1 MHLSREMRRFEMEGL
16 SSRRGDRNRSPTKH
30 MTKLLYSFLVFAF
43 ATSVGCSESADSSN
57 ASADANA
64 IESTARETDALSNQS
79 VVKLTDAAVAKFAA
93 FLSDA
98 PSDHIRLSVKRD
110 GPTGFMYD
118 LQIESP
124 PWSDDDLVDQ
134 SNGFTL
140 VVSPRDSTYLDGA
153 TIDWETRP
161 DGTEGFKFHNPN
173 AIEQ

>member
-1 MHLSREMRRFEMEGL
+1 MI
-16 SSRRGDRNRSPTKH
+16 
-30 MTKLLYSFLVFAF
+30 KLLC
-43 ATSVGCSESADSSN
+43 TSVTLAFVLCIGCSDSADVSN
-57 ASADANA
+57 APTDANSA
-64 IESTARETDALSNQS
+64 GPTTQESDGASNES
-79 VVKLTDAAVAKFAA
+79 VVNLTEAAVAKFVA
-93 FLSDA
+93 FLKDA

-134 SNGFTL
+134 SHGFTM

-153 TIDWETRP
+153 TIDWETRT